1 MNLIL
6 RISQRWP
13 RIYSVSISNSQNSV
27 FLLAWLNTGFC
38 CIKMTGANSGAGTS
52 DPFKALFG
60 EICVSKSFVFCVV
73 FCWALFVFCFLSVLT
88 LYFLFFDLWLLI
100 NNFLFFCKV
109 SYCVVVL
116 LIDMFTYCFECLL
129 NLRKLRCLF
138 IFYYIWRYIDK
149 IYIFAPTPFFKEW
162 GDTKEWF
169 NPPFSFFF
177 GKLFRKSWIISMET
191 KSV

>member
-13 RIYSVSISNSQNSV
+13 RIYSVCISNSQNSV
-27 FLLAWLNTGFC
+27 FLLAWLNTGFVVSTWRVP
-38 CIKMTGANSGAGTS
+38 IVVQELQTLLKHFTTT
-52 DPFKALFG
+52 FFG

-100 NNFLFFCKV
+100 INFLFFCKV

-116 LIDMFTYCFECLL
+116 LIDMFTYCFE
-129 NLRKLRCLF
+129 
-138 IFYYIWRYIDK
+138 
-149 IYIFAPTPFFKEW
+149 
-162 GDTKEWF
+162 
-169 NPPFSFFF
+169 
-177 GKLFRKSWIISMET
+177 
-191 KSV
+191 